1 MANGLYVPRVGLP
14 QSISPGPSQLRAVP
28 DTSGISKVL
37 SDVSLR
43 LFEEHNE
50 AMARDAVNSFRTV
63 AREKNV
69 ELLSRKGKDADG
81 TSAAYDEW
89 YKASLDENMSKL
101 GNPAQRDIFKQTAD
115 EMAASD
121 KDQLALHEANEH
133 MAFIESTFKGTVAR
147 WEGDIL
153 INPNDATLSSADAD
167 IALQLKKIYPGKD
180 TTAEYARIRA
190 NNYIT
195 AFETISAKDPKAGA
209 AFAER
214 HKDKLGGAYN
224 TIIKESKHKTDEQLS
239 QDTADSIWDKNG
251 DHKSR
256 YAAALKIKD
265 ATIRKGVISIL
276 EARHADQENIKEEGR
291 RASLNHSINQIR
303 TSKTMEGAMKV
314 ARSVGGEDGL
324 RLEAM
329 VRARYA
335 KDDAKDNKKIRLET
349 PMYKNK
355 AREEIDN
362 GADPDDVVLKYG
374 AHLTPE
380 AQESIYKYAAAGG
393 NIASVKDE
401 TVRKAFKLYSG
412 GKDPNKEENAKLYD
426 MVYEEVVNN
435 LVPGKNMTS
444 NEINNIVSEA
454 LIQGEVPGEW
464 WRFGVDPDVRR
475 IEAVNKGKGKEFFAE
490 DERRIDGA
498 TQAEVYNAL
507 KTIMDHNKTAKL
519 KVKESDENIMRVI
532 KQQRAGR

>member
-50 AMARDAVNSFRTV
+50 AMARDAVNNFRTV

-195 AFETISAKDPKAGA
+195 AFETNAVP
-209 AFAER
+209 AF
-214 HKDKLGGAYN
+214 G
-224 TIIKESKHKTDEQLS
+224 SF
-239 QDTADSIWDKNG
+239 
-251 DHKSR
+251 
-256 YAAALKIKD
+256 AL
-265 ATIRKGVISIL
+265 
-276 EARHADQENIKEEGR
+276 
-291 RASLNHSINQIR
+291 
-303 TSKTMEGAMKV
+303 
-314 ARSVGGEDGL
+314 
-324 RLEAM
+324 
-329 VRARYA
+329 
-335 KDDAKDNKKIRLET
+335 
-349 PMYKNK
+349 
-355 AREEIDN
+355 
-362 GADPDDVVLKYG
+362 
-374 AHLTPE
+374 
-380 AQESIYKYAAAGG
+380 
-393 NIASVKDE
+393 
-401 TVRKAFKLYSG
+401 
-412 GKDPNKEENAKLYD
+412 
-426 MVYEEVVNN
+426 
-435 LVPGKNMTS
+435 
-444 NEINNIVSEA
+444 IVSN
-454 LIQGEVPGEW
+454 
-464 WRFGVDPDVRR
+464 
-475 IEAVNKGKGKEFFAE
+475 AV
-490 DERRIDGA
+490 I
-498 TQAEVYNAL
+498 
-507 KTIMDHNKTAKL
+507 
-519 KVKESDENIMRVI
+519 
-532 KQQRAGR
+532 